1 MIELYAVCGLWKL
14 NNNIHWEFEMDNE
27 RGASLINIDENTRF
41 SELVKILLE
50 DFDID
55 IQAQCLKLSYS
66 LPAKSS
72 TIGSIPIF
80 IRNDRQLEAF
90 KLKYAQS
97 GGVLHLCVTVEDF
110 CEIVEQ
116 GQPRSTPFIESV
128 TAVTQDQTSSNLLV
142 GNVIDVYTHTRDQPI
157 PNSYVE
163 GVPRNMTTSVGYP
176 SCSSHSTG
184 LIDVDSLFCGKLFK
198 DKTEMRSQMRMYA
211 VKHSFEF
218 HTFKSDNK
226 RYVLKCIDEKC
237 SWRLLATKAKASDSF
252 VVRKYSS
259 QHSCDSALR
268 NVNHRQATA
277 RTLAGLVSNHFAGG
291 KLPLRPKQLM
301 EIFRNDHGVG
311 VSYSKAWR
319 AQEHASEL
327 ARGIPAD
334 SYEVLPSWF
343 HMIEKK
349 NPGTITYIKADSDN
363 KFRYGFLAFGA
374 SIRGFKLMRKVIS
387 IDGAHLKSKYKGT
400 LLAASAQDGNF
411 QLYPIAFAV
420 VDSEND
426 ASWDWFLRC
435 LKTIIPDEEDLVF
448 VSDRASSIATAL
460 SVNYVHAHHGIC
472 TFHLQKNLET
482 RFRASASLLPVVHD
496 ASRAYTQYDFD
507 YLFTQI
513 SNGDPDLGEY
523 LWQAD
528 IRKWSRAYSPS
539 NRYNIMT
546 SNCAES
552 INSRLKETRE
562 YPIVCL
568 FDTIRSILT
577 RWFNERREESCRH
590 PYAVTTK
597 VGNKMNESYNNTT
610 RWLEVSQVN
619 ENIFEV
625 KAALK
630 TYMVNLDTRK
640 CTCCMFDIDKFP
652 CAHGIAA
659 AKHVNLNENMFVDD
673 YHSTERWRLAYSE
686 SIHPV
691 GDMEYWEIPESVST
705 SIRPPSTRIPSGRR
719 KKKRIASSW
728 EYGKAKTNSKQYK
741 CSRCGQCGHNKS
753 SCVAAI

>member
-1 MIELYAVCGLWKL
+1 
-14 NNNIHWEFEMDNE
+14 MDNE

-41 SELVKILLE
+41 SELLKIMLE

-55 IQAQCLKLSYS
+55 IQAQCLKLSYT

-110 CEIVEQ
+110 CETVEH
-116 GQPRSTPFIESV
+116 GQPSSTTFIESV

-142 GNVIDVYTHTRDQPI
+142 GNVIDVYTHTQ
-157 PNSYVE
+157 
-163 GVPRNMTTSVGYP
+163 
-176 SCSSHSTG
+176 
-184 LIDVDSLFCGKLFK
+184 LFK

-237 SWRLLATKAKASDSF
+237 SWRLGATKAKASDSF
-252 VVRKYSS
+252 VVRKYIS

-268 NVNHRQATA
+268 NVNHRQASA

-659 AKHVNLNENMFVDD
+659 AKHMAFRIFRE
-673 YHSTERWRLAYSE
+673 HS
-686 SIHPV
+686 PV

-705 SIRPPSTRIPSGRR
+705 YIRPPSTRIPSGRR
-719 KKKRIASSW
+719 KKKGIASSW

>member
-1 MIELYAVCGLWKL
+1 
-14 NNNIHWEFEMDNE
+14 
-27 RGASLINIDENTRF
+27 
-41 SELVKILLE
+41 
-50 DFDID
+50 
-55 IQAQCLKLSYS
+55 
-66 LPAKSS
+66 
-72 TIGSIPIF
+72 
-80 IRNDRQLEAF
+80 
-90 KLKYAQS
+90 
-97 GGVLHLCVTVEDF
+97 
-110 CEIVEQ
+110 
-116 GQPRSTPFIESV
+116 
-128 TAVTQDQTSSNLLV
+128 
-142 GNVIDVYTHTRDQPI
+142 
-157 PNSYVE
+157 
-163 GVPRNMTTSVGYP
+163 
-176 SCSSHSTG
+176 
-184 LIDVDSLFCGKLFK
+184 
-198 DKTEMRSQMRMYA
+198 
-211 VKHSFEF
+211 
-218 HTFKSDNK
+218 
-226 RYVLKCIDEKC
+226 
-237 SWRLLATKAKASDSF
+237 
-252 VVRKYSS
+252 
-259 QHSCDSALR
+259 
-268 NVNHRQATA
+268 
-277 RTLAGLVSNHFAGG
+277 
-291 KLPLRPKQLM
+291 M

-327 ARGIPAD
+327 ARGLPAD

-435 LKTIIPDEEDLVF
+435 LKTIIPDENDLVF
-448 VSDRASSIATAL
+448 VFDRASSIATAL
-460 SVNYVHAHHGIC
+460 SVNYELAHHGIC
-472 TFHLQKNLET
+472 TFHLHKNLET
-482 RFRASASLLPVVHD
+482 RFRASASFLPVVHD
-496 ASRAYTQYDFD
+496 ASRAYTLYDFD
-507 YLFTQI
+507 YLFSQI
-513 SNGDPDLGEY
+513 SNGNPELGEY

-552 INSRLKETRE
+552 INSLLKETRE

-568 FDTIRSILT
+568 FETIRFTDVCGEFGHKEMHMI
-577 RWFNERREESCRH
+577 
-590 PYAVTTK
+590 
-597 VGNKMNESYNNTT
+597 
-610 RWLEVSQVN
+610 
-619 ENIFEV
+619 
-625 KAALK
+625 
-630 TYMVNLDTRK
+630 
-640 CTCCMFDIDKFP
+640 
-652 CAHGIAA
+652 
-659 AKHVNLNENMFVDD
+659 
-673 YHSTERWRLAYSE
+673 WRLGYSE

-705 SIRPPSTRIPSGRR
+705 SIWPPSTRIPNGRR

-728 EYGKAKTNSKQYK
+728 EHGKAKTNSKQYK

>member
-1 MIELYAVCGLWKL
+1 MIELYSVCGLWKL
-14 NNNIHWEFEMDNE
+14 NNNIHWKFEMDNE
-27 RGASLINIDENTRF
+27 RGASL
-41 SELVKILLE
+41 
-50 DFDID
+50 
-55 IQAQCLKLSYS
+55 AQCLKLSYT

-116 GQPRSTPFIESV
+116 GQPSSTPFIESV

-142 GNVIDVYTHTRDQPI
+142 GNVIDVYTHTQ
-157 PNSYVE
+157 

-176 SCSSHSTG
+176 SGSSHSTG
-184 LIDVDSLFCGKLFK
+184 LIDVDSLFCGKLLK
-198 DKTEMRSQMRMYA
+198 DKTEMRSQMR
-211 VKHSFEF
+211 
-218 HTFKSDNK
+218 
-226 RYVLKCIDEKC
+226 I
-237 SWRLLATKAKASDSF
+237 WRLRATKAKASDSF
-252 VVRKYSS
+252 VVRKYIS

-268 NVNHRQATA
+268 NVNHRQASA

-311 VSYSKAWR
+311 VSKEES
-319 AQEHASEL
+319 
-327 ARGIPAD
+327 
-334 SYEVLPSWF
+334 
-343 HMIEKK
+343 
-349 NPGTITYIKADSDN
+349 GTIIYIKADSDN
-363 KFRYGFLAFGA
+363 EFRYGFLAFGA

-420 VDSEND
+420 VDSENN
-426 ASWDWFLRC
+426 ASWDLFLRW
-435 LKTIIPDEEDLVF
+435 LKTIIPDEKDLVF

-673 YHSTERWRLAYSE
+673 YHSTERWRLGYSE

-719 KKKRIASSW
+719 KKKR
-728 EYGKAKTNSKQYK
+728 
-741 CSRCGQCGHNKS
+741 
-753 SCVAAI
+753 

>member
-1 MIELYAVCGLWKL
+1 
-14 NNNIHWEFEMDNE
+14 MDNE

-50 DFDID
+50 DFYID
-55 IQAQCLKLSYS
+55 IRAQCLKLSYT
-66 LPAKSS
+66 LPAKSA

-110 CEIVEQ
+110 CETVEQ
-116 GQPRSTPFIESV
+116 GQPSSTPFIESV
-128 TAVTQDQTSSNLLV
+128 TAVTQVTYNAS
-142 GNVIDVYTHTRDQPI
+142 
-157 PNSYVE
+157 
-163 GVPRNMTTSVGYP
+163 
-176 SCSSHSTG
+176 
-184 LIDVDSLFCGKLFK
+184 
-198 DKTEMRSQMRMYA
+198 
-211 VKHSFEF
+211 
-218 HTFKSDNK
+218 
-226 RYVLKCIDEKC
+226 
-237 SWRLLATKAKASDSF
+237 AK
-252 VVRKYSS
+252 
-259 QHSCDSALR
+259 
-268 NVNHRQATA
+268 
-277 RTLAGLVSNHFAGG
+277 TLAGLVSNHFAGG

-319 AQEHASEL
+319 AQEHALEL

-363 KFRYGFLAFGA
+363 KFRYGFLAFGT
-374 SIRGFKLMRKVIS
+374 SIRAFKLMRKVIS
-387 IDGAHLKSKYKGT
+387 IDGAYLKSKYKGT
-400 LLAASAQDGNF
+400 VLAASAQD
-411 QLYPIAFAV
+411 
-420 VDSEND
+420 
-426 ASWDWFLRC
+426 
-435 LKTIIPDEEDLVF
+435 DLVS

-552 INSRLKETRE
+552 FNSRLKETRE

-691 GDMEYWEIPESVST
+691 GDMEYWEIPESVSS

>member
-1 MIELYAVCGLWKL
+1 MFA
-14 NNNIHWEFEMDNE
+14 
-27 RGASLINIDENTRF
+27 
-41 SELVKILLE
+41 
-50 DFDID
+50 
-55 IQAQCLKLSYS
+55 
-66 LPAKSS
+66 

-97 GGVLHLCVTVEDF
+97 GGVLYLCVIVEDF
-110 CEIVEQ
+110 CVTVEQ
-116 GQPRSTPFIESV
+116 GQPSSTPFIESV
-128 TAVTQDQTSSNLLV
+128 TAVTQDQTSSNLFV
-142 GNVIDVYTHTRDQPI
+142 GNAIDVSTATHTQGQPI

-163 GVPRNMTTSVGYP
+163 SVPRFYCSPVAYSSQHTS
-176 SCSSHSTG
+176 SDDDFTATATHSQ
-184 LIDVDSLFCGKLFK
+184 LFK

-218 HTFKSDNK
+218 HTFNSDNK
-226 RYVLKCIDEKC
+226 
-237 SWRLLATKAKASDSF
+237 
-252 VVRKYSS
+252 
-259 QHSCDSALR
+259 R
-268 NVNHRQATA
+268 NVNHRQASA
-277 RTLAGLVSNHFAGG
+277 RTLDGLVSNHFAGG

-311 VSYSKAWR
+311 VLYSKAWK

-327 ARGIPAD
+327 ARGLPAD

-349 NPGTITYIKADSDN
+349 NPCTITYIKADYDN
-363 KFRYGFLAFGA
+363 KFRYAFLAFGA
-374 SIRGFKLMRKVIS
+374 SIR
-387 IDGAHLKSKYKGT
+387 GT

-420 VDSEND
+420 VDYDND

-435 LKTIIPDEEDLVF
+435 LKTIIPDEKDLVF
-448 VSDRASSIATAL
+448 VFDRASSIATAL

-472 TFHLQKNLET
+472 TFHLQKNLKK

-507 YLFTQI
+507 YLFSQI
-513 SNGDPDLGEY
+513 SNGDPELGEY

-539 NRYNIMT
+539 NWYNIMT

-552 INSRLKETRE
+552 INSLLKETRK
-562 YPIVCL
+562 YPIVYL
-568 FDTIRSILT
+568 FETIRSILT

-590 PYAVTTK
+590 PYAVTPN
-597 VGNKMNESYNNTT
+597 VGNKMNASYNNTT
-610 RWLEVSQVN
+610 CWLEVCQVN
-619 ENIFEV
+619 ENVFEV
-625 KAALK
+625 KAGLK
-630 TYMVNLDTRK
+630 TNVVNLDTRK

-659 AKHVNLNENMFVDD
+659 ADKHVNLNE
-673 YHSTERWRLAYSE
+673 TCLWRLGYSE

-691 GDMEYWEIPESVST
+691 GDMEYWEVPESVST
-705 SIRPPSTRIPSGRR
+705 SIRPPSTRIASGRR

-728 EYGKAKTNSKQYK
+728 EHGKAKTNSKQYK
-741 CSRCGQCGHNKS
+741 YSRCGQCGHNKS